1 MSSVSVRLSNA
12 KFGILFASAAGGVDE
27 VVTTEGGWHGNNL
40 EKEKSFA
47 NLKSVPRIIL
57 EIG

>member
-1 MSSVSVRLSNA
+1 
-12 KFGILFASAAGGVDE
+12 LFASAAGGVDE